1 MVRKLRIAFTFCL
14 LLFSVGTSSA
24 QYVRYIVDSLKRELS
39 EATSDSTRSLIY
51 AELSYRLYLDPDS
64 AYQMAMKGLALA
76 EKKQFIHGVS
86 ANYFSLGN
94 YYGVL
99 DDFPKAYEFLAK
111 ALTLQLQ
118 SGTISEQLRTYFVL
132 GTLEAR
138 QKDYPKSIRYLKEGY
153 ALARKSTEA
162 SMDVVLLLNNLG
174 CLYTLSNESDS
185 SLYYLNM
192 GLSMAR
198 EMKSKS
204 FEATLLQ
211 SIGENYLAQEKF
223 NEAESCFLKSIELNE
238 HEDQRV
244 QLITYLDLSETYL
257 KNLKTEVAL
266 TYANAA
272 LLLADSLPDLM
283 AKQRAEQLLY
293 SIYKKQG
300 LLDKS
305 LFHLER
311 SMTLTDSLFTVE
323 KMKEVKRLQTLIE
336 LNQKEFKIRILQQ
349 DNALH
354 EAALL
359 TEKQRVAFQRYF
371 TGSLVVLVALVSILL
386 LLIQSQSKVRKRL
399 IYTLQEK
406 ANLVL
411 EQNNEIR
418 LLNEKLEERDEQR
431 TRSIITQARKL
442 EEYVF
447 LNSHRLR
454 GPVATL
460 LGLLH
465 LIDIKSV
472 DVEER
477 PFILGEVQNQVKQI
491 DEVVREI
498 SRVIE

>member
-1 MVRKLRIAFTFCL
+1 MVRRLRTTFTIWL
-14 LLFSVGTSSA
+14 LLFSVGESSV
-24 QYVRYIVDSLKRELS
+24 QYVTYVVDSLKRELS
-39 EATSDSTRSLIY
+39 HATSDSTRSLIY
-51 AELSYRLYLDPDS
+51 AELSYRLYLDLDS
-64 AYQMAMKGLALA
+64 AYLMAVTGLELA
-76 EKKQFIHGVS
+76 EKHQFIHGIS

-94 YYGVL
+94 YYSVL
-99 DDFPKAYEFLAK
+99 DDFPRAYEFLAK

-153 ALARKSTEA
+153 ALARKSADA
-162 SMDVVLLLNNLG
+162 SMDVILLLNNLG
-174 CLYTLSNESDS
+174 CLYTLSNELDS
-185 SLYYLNM
+185 SFYYLNM
-192 GLSMAR
+192 GLSMAK

-204 FEATLLQ
+204 LEATLLQ
-211 SIGENYLAQEKF
+211 SIGENYLDQKKF
-223 NEAESCFLKSIELNE
+223 KEAEYCFLRSIELNQQ
-238 HEDQRV
+238 EDQRV
-244 QLITYLDLSETYL
+244 QLIAYLDLSETYL
-257 KNLKTEVAL
+257 NNLKTERAL
-266 TYANAA
+266 TYASAA
-272 LLLADSLPDLM
+272 LTLADSLPDLG
-283 AKQRAEQLLY
+283 AKQRAEHLLY
-293 SIYKKQG
+293 SIYKQQG

-311 SMTLTDSLFTVE
+311 SMTLTDSLFAVE

-371 TGSLVVLVALVSILL
+371 TGSLIVLVALVSILL

-418 LLNEKLEERDEQR
+418 LLNERLEERDEQR
-431 TRSIITQARKL
+431 TRSIVTQARKL
-442 EEYVF
+442 EEYAF

-454 GPVATL
+454 APVATL

-472 DVEER
+472 DTDEK